1 MNMKELL
8 EYGFK
13 TKEIYGYYN
22 AVWSRLVDITNDSKL
37 SEEIADIIFNKED

>member
-13 TKEIYGYYN
+13 EKEIYDNYN
-22 AVWSRLVDITNDSKL
+22 WVWSRLVDITNDSKL
-37 SEEIADIIFNKED
+37 SEEITDIIFNKED